1 MRFSYAARCLEVT
14 VSVVSPPFEKGHCAR
29 SIIVAPQP
37 GGGNGTWTVNLTKKI
52 DDLTVTIEW
61 SRPNRIYEDYLKLQ
75 SMYIIPQSDF
85 FNIVAV
91 GALNWT
97 NTDFCTARG
106 QFSNEPSLK
115 SKFPAKKVFCDGKYD
130 FDIVLSTNPELTRA
144 FAIIPPAPA
153 PIPKPVPDP
162 EPASSPASKLKGL
175 GTMLLK
181 DPTSVDVCFTFSSD
195 KTYSDIGLW
204 AHRCILSQH
213 ESFAK
218 LIREAAMVHS
228 LGNIVLA
235 EKESNAD
242 TDSDT
247 ESISNIS
254 IDSML
259 TTATAATAEGVSV
272 GVASK
277 ELVIK
282 VDKVSLATFCVM
294 IYYIYTGEINRSV
307 DPIRFV
313 LSNTDKATL
322 VWRDSTGK
330 IEDSVGWRPL
340 DQGSSWRLK
349 EVTWKELRDAA
360 AHYGLEDL
368 QAIADQEL

>member
-1 MRFSYAARCLEVT
+1 MRFSCAARCLEVT
-14 VSVVSPPFEKGHCAR
+14 
-29 SIIVAPQP
+29 P

-61 SRPNRIYEDYLKLQ
+61 SRPNLIYEDYLKLQ
-75 SMYIIPQSDF
+75 SMYIIPQYDF

-97 NTDFCTARG
+97 NTYICTARG
-106 QFSNEPSLK
+106 QFT
-115 SKFPAKKVFCDGKYD
+115 KFPAKKVFCDGKYD
-130 FDIVLSTNPELTRA
+130 FDIVLSTNPELSRA

-259 TTATAATAEGVSV
+259 TTATVATAEGVSV

-277 ELVIK
+277 GLVIK

-368 QAIADQEL
+368 QTIADQEL

>member
-1 MRFSYAARCLEVT
+1 MT
-14 VSVVSPPFEKGHCAR
+14 VSVVSPPFEKFHDVR
-29 SIIVAPQP
+29 SIAVAPQS
-37 GGGNGTWTVNLTKKI
+37 GWGHGTWTVTLARELA
-52 DDLTVTIEW
+52 DLIVSLEW
-61 SRPNRIYEDYLKLQ
+61 SRSQLINDDCLKLQ
-75 SMYIIPQSDF
+75 SMYIIPHSDF
-85 FNIVAV
+85 FNTVAI
-91 GALNWT
+91 GTLKWSNAYS
-97 NTDFCTARG
+97 CTARA
-106 QFSNEPSLK
+106 Q
-115 SKFPAKKVFCDGKYD
+115 FPAKKVFCDGRYN
-130 FDIVLSTNPELTRA
+130 FDIVFSTNPELSRA

-153 PIPKPVPDP
+153 PVPTPVPDP

-242 TDSDT
+242 ADSDT

-259 TTATAATAEGVSV
+259 TTAAAATAEGVSV

-313 LSNTDKATL
+313 LSNTNKATL

-340 DQGSSWRLK
+340 DQGSPWRLK
-349 EVTWKELRDAA
+349 EVTWKELKDAA
-360 AHYGLEDL
+360 AHYGLKDL